1 MNKPAQNTEE
11 LRDRL
16 EGSNI
21 NPNTF
26 LATDYLNHFN
36 ELVMFLEMIPD
47 MPDMLEEAKAWE
59 PKTYIEHFRDS
70 GFLEKDL
77 AIEAYEAAPQ
87 QYKMPFDYTV
97 KLINKHIIKIIK
109 DLEEPAS
116 ANDTEKLRALVSTAA
131 ISIGEL
137 IDTASAIIHGHKN
150 TSDQDWIDS
159 LMDETS
165 EDA

>member
-1 MNKPAQNTEE
+1 MSETVQNTEE

-47 MPDMLEEAKAWE
+47 MPDMLEEAKAWQ
-59 PKTYIEHFRDS
+59 PKTYSEHFRDS
-70 GFLEKDL
+70 CFSEKDL

-87 QYKMPFDYTV
+87 QYKVPFDYTV
-97 KLINKHIIKIIK
+97 KLIDKHVAKTIE
-109 DLEEPAS
+109 DLEEPAA
-116 ANDTEKLRALVSTAA
+116 ANDTERLRVLVSAAA

-137 IDTASAIIHGHKN
+137 VDTASAIIHGHKD

-159 LMDETS
+159 LMDKTS
-165 EDA
+165 EDS